1 MNKKSEKLSIA
12 LYDIRAKAIKEIN
25 RIIKKYKIESINFMP
40 YYDELITNYTF
51 YDTDKNGNGE
61 ALQVASVKVANDTLA
76 LTMYTSYG
84 SYFGETN
91 LEYLSTTEV
100 IYFLEMLEEVVE
112 QYEEN
117 GTPILKEDEEF
128 NEE

>member
-1 MNKKSEKLSIA
+1 MNKKSEKLNIA

-61 ALQVASVKVANDTLA
+61 ALQVASVKVANDILA

-128 NEE
+128 DEE

>member
-1 MNKKSEKLSIA
+1 MNKKSEKLNIA

-61 ALQVASVKVANDTLA
+61 ALQVASVKVANDILA

-100 IYFLEMLEEVVE
+100 IYFLEMLEEIVE

-128 NEE
+128 DEE

>member
-128 NEE
+128 DEE

>member
-1 MNKKSEKLSIA
+1 MNKKSEKLHIA
-12 LYDIRAKAIKEIN
+12 LYDIRTKAIKEIN
-25 RIIKKYKIESINFMP
+25 RIIKKYKIESINFTP
-40 YYDELITNYTF
+40 YYDELITNYTY

-61 ALQVASVKVANDTLA
+61 ALEVASVKVTNDTLA

-84 SYFGETN
+84 SYFGETK

-100 IYFLEMLEEVVE
+100 IYFLEMLEAVVE

-117 GTPILKEDEEF
+117 GVPILKEDEEF
-128 NEE
+128 DEE

>member
-12 LYDIRAKAIKEIN
+12 LYDIRTKAIKEIN

-40 YYDELITNYTF
+40 YYDELITNYTY

-61 ALQVASVKVANDTLA
+61 ALEVASVKVTNDTLA

-84 SYFGETN
+84 SYFGETS

-128 NEE
+128 DEE